1 VKYEI
6 TATIKKNR
14 SQQKMVSREITVPS
28 TKDVQDLE
36 LRRAFK
42 GQKKVMTGS
51 LIWKS
56 GYFNVKFSVPKSGYN
71 SVIAYDRQAKP
82 FVPIKPSNQSL
93 LEHASFFK
101 KGKFLKSDSVPA
113 N

>member
-1 VKYEI
+1 MKYEI

-14 SQQKMVSREITVPS
+14 SQQKIVSREITVPS

-36 LRRAFK
+36 MRRAFK

-71 SVIAYDRQAKP
+71 SEET
-82 FVPIKPSNQSL
+82 VPISL
-93 LEHASFFK
+93 EIVNHSRFGLTIERVC
-101 KGKFLKSDSVPA
+101 LKQKVSYTTIDRYD
-113 N
+113 